1 MVTVNN
7 RDKLEWHEGM
17 TVRDVLD
24 GMNYHFSLITVRVN
38 GELVLNE
45 DYDEYE
51 VPENAEITAFHLAHG
66 S

>member
-1 MVTVNN
+1 MVIVNN

-24 GMNYHFSLITVRVN
+24 EMHYRFSLITVRVN
-38 GELVLNE
+38 GDLVHGE
-45 DYDEYE
+45 DYDDYE
-51 VPENAEITAFHLAHG
+51 VPDNAEITAFHLAHG